1 MAGCAGTGTGSRQL
15 VLVAIAMLTAASIA
29 LAQTPAAPATQV
41 ADKRATLPADN
52 SRPQRQPAQQG
63 KAMPAKTDGPDA
75 ALIEYLGEFDDAAD
89 GLDAMGLSDPE
100 TPAGKSDGGGNR

>member
-15 VLVAIAMLTAASIA
+15 VLVALLVAASSA
-29 LAQTPAAPATQV
+29 MAQTPAPATQV

-52 SRPQRQPAQQG
+52 SRRQRQPAQQG